1 MSTYIPPHKRQLK
14 DGDKSLER
22 SSLDSRSLVHKF
34 QQKVNLSG
42 SGNSESCSSE
52 RVMRNGD
59 DALLRGRYLYP
70 KSCISRLF
78 VVNST
83 EEEEHQYPGSIRLNP
98 ISSESILYGEIK
110 RSTSYVLASSL
121 RITGTNTPKKS
132 SSVENPLISVTEQI
146 LSDLLAFQSKRDEGT
161 SKLFK
166 EGEIRFVAR
175 FGKILFHGIPPSK
188 MDTLRG
194 RSEFEA
200 SLSRMKRSFNT
211 HIPKSFPESV
221 LNVVVPEIG
230 VELEEEKEYYY
241 VRVTDRSYSDVSF
254 TCKCTATEFGGL
266 ELQKIETN
274 HVRHMIV
281 DIACV
286 EKDLDLRLML
296 STRKMVTEP
305 TDEEKH
311 GLKKF
316 LNSAVVDSNE
326 RGGLRFPLGYESF
339 EGRYSVVG
347 TGHTTMRTFT
357 NSCIKI
363 KFTESDRYE
372 FITRTAEVTNHVV
385 LIMNGISEKLKDNN
399 SEPGELAKM
408 LEDNMKM
415 IWNHLLRLECC
426 FP

>member
-1 MSTYIPPHKRQLK
+1 MSNYIPPHKRQLK
-14 DGDKSLER
+14 GGAKSLEE
-22 SSLDSRSLVHKF
+22 SSLNSRSIVHKF
-34 QQKVNLSG
+34 QQRLNLSG
-42 SGNSESCSSE
+42 SYNSESCSSE
-52 RVMRNGD
+52 RVMRNGN

-98 ISSESILYGEIK
+98 ISSESILYDAVK
-110 RSTSYVLASSL
+110 RTAYVWAD
-121 RITGTNTPKKS
+121 RPEGPKERRTNTLKKS

-161 SKLFK
+161 SKLT
-166 EGEIRFVAR
+166 
-175 FGKILFHGIPPSK
+175 PPLV
-188 MDTLRG
+188 DTLRG
-194 RSEFEA
+194 TSEFEA

-241 VRVTDRSYSDVSF
+241 VRVTDRSYADVSF
-254 TCKCTATEFGGL
+254 TC
-266 ELQKIETN
+266 N
-274 HVRHMIV
+274 RHG
-281 DIACV
+281 V

-296 STRKMVTEP
+296 STRNTVTEP

-316 LNSAVVDSNE
+316 LNSAIIDSNE

-339 EGRYSVVG
+339 EGRYIVVG
-347 TGHTTMRTFT
+347 TGHTTMRTFK
-357 NSCIKI
+357 NSSIRI

-372 FITRTAEVTNHVV
+372 FVTRTAEVTNHVV
-385 LIMNGISEKLKDNN
+385 LIMNVISEKLKDNN
-399 SEPGELAKM
+399 LETCQLAKM
-408 LEDNMKM
+408 LEDNLNL
-415 IWNHLLRLECC
+415 IWSYFLRLE
-426 FP
+426 